1 MVYKIRYLVIKLKKL
16 IRFDMDVNPW
26 YFQEI
31 QIISNFYTFIE
42 LKATERNTCDMHFS
56 KNDEVGNLMNEKYD

>member
-1 MVYKIRYLVIKLKKL
+1 
-16 IRFDMDVNPW
+16 MDVNPW

-56 KNDEVGNLMNEKYD
+56 KNDEVGNLMIENYD